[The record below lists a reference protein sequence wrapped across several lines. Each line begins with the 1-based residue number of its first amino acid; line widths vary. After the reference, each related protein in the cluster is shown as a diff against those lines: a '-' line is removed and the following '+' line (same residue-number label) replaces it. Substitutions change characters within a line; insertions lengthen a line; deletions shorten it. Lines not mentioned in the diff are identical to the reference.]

1 MSVLLE
7 EYSDVIIAILCG
19 SASLSA
25 FLSILP
31 TLYEFANN
39 VLLQMAK

>member
-1 MSVLLE
+1 MSILLE
-7 EYSDVIIAILCG
+7 EYSDIIIAILCG
-19 SASLSA
+19 TATLTG

>member
-7 EYSDVIIAILCG
+7 EYSDVMISILCG
-19 SASLSA
+19 TASLSA
-25 FLSILP
+25 FFSILP
-31 TLYEFANN
+31 TLYEFADS